1 MRESILELL
10 YGIPLGTFQ
19 VSKELPYDETGVALY
34 TRNPKT
40 IYVDFEV
47 EESLPLFITLD
58 RADINTTTSSVA
70 VYFSTDAKQIPPNL
84 NAMITAIKGLKMQIS
99 DPGANRR
106 EVVHS
111 TEYVGDL
118 LTITVEFRFT
128 RIT

>member
-1 MRESILELL
+1 MRDSILELL

-40 IYVDFEV
+40 IYVDYPV
-47 EESLPLFITLD
+47 EESLPLFITLGS
-58 RADINTTTSSVA
+58 ADINTTTESVA
-70 VYFSTDAKQIPPNL
+70 VYFSTDAKQTPPNL
-84 NAMITAIKGLKMQIS
+84 TAIISAIKALKTNIIS
-99 DPGANRR
+99 AGANKR

-111 TEYVGDL
+111 IEYAGDL
-118 LTITVEFRFT
+118 MQVTVEFRFT